1 MTEENTNQLPAQAE
15 IPEFLQ
21 KDDWFSAEIDADM
34 LDFDEPYRPPRYT
47 MERGGVP
54 FADVGEL
61 HLVSGKPGNGKT
73 GLMSQLEATTLSG
86 QFGGMAG
93 RKVKHR
99 IRNDQG
105 EMTEQEIP
113 ARWVHIDTEQGKDD
127 TIAFKNRVCSMAG
140 MSSDEAKQHFFILR
154 LRDTEKAVD
163 RWRKILKAI
172 YVVRPTDIFID
183 GLLDIVED
191 YNDQK
196 ECQPII
202 RKCMM
207 LATEYDASL
216 WAVLHENPM
225 VDKLVGTLGSIAQR
239 KVSEIFV
246 VIKVKQ
252 SELKESERRPDLPD
266 IYFRVKQVK
275 ARGRDVADWL
285 FRYETNVGGWGQ
297 PVELDSQGGLGYEI
311 PIQAYEDA
319 PDHILGGV
327 VQIPSEAEITFRV
340 RPEVI
345 PVIQA
350 MLYYR
355 KIRPYPCSKDSDE
368 QGIKY
373 GLTPD
378 LVRPVPGIVTWQ
390 AENISDHYFRHNGPD
405 RNHQTTAYALESPK
419 RICCRI
425 PHSPR
430 PEKREEQE

>member
-1 MTEENTNQLPAQAE
+1 MNEEREETQGIPLPGE
-15 IPEFLQ
+15 TDKVPEFLQ
-21 KDDWFSAEIDADM
+21 GDQWFSAEIDDDL

-86 QFGGMAG
+86 QFGGMTG
-93 RKVKHR
+93 RRVKHR
-99 IRNDQG
+99 IRDEQTG
-105 EMTEQEIP
+105 EVSEQEIP
-113 ARWVHIDTEQGKDD
+113 ARLLHIDTEQGKDD

-140 MSSDEAKQHFFILR
+140 LSSDEAKQHFFILR
-154 LRDTEKAVD
+154 LRETEKAVD

-172 YVVRPTDIFID
+172 WVVKPTDIFID

-196 ECQPII
+196 ECQPIF

-246 VIKVKQ
+246 LIKVKQ
-252 SELKESERRPDLPD
+252 SELKSSERRDDLPD

-275 ARGRDVADWL
+275 ARGKDVEDWL

-297 PVELDSQGGLGYEI
+297 PVEIGESSSV
-311 PIQAYEDA
+311 PA
-319 PDHILGGV
+319 P
-327 VQIPSEAEITFRV
+327 QTE
-340 RPEVI
+340 
-345 PVIQA
+345 
-350 MLYYR
+350 
-355 KIRPYPCSKDSDE
+355 SDE
-368 QGIKY
+368 AILKAVVCALLEFMRPPQSEYFTNIVKELKKRMHCGDTKAKTYFTMANDASVFSLPVNNRYSLNTSQCDAI
-373 GLTPD
+373 LND
-378 LVRPVPGIVTWQ
+378 LPFAP
-390 AENISDHYFRHNGPD
+390 
-405 RNHQTTAYALESPK
+405 PK
-419 RICCRI
+419 
-425 PHSPR
+425 P
-430 PEKREEQE
+430 